1 MAELHINIPEIK
13 NNILK
18 LSAYLKENDIHWSLI
33 TKVFSGDK
41 DFLRRL
47 LTPDVI
53 ENIHSIGD
61 SRISS
66 LKNLK
71 EVNPEIRTI
80 YIKPPARAHVQ
91 DVIKYADVSLNSSY
105 ETLIELSQ
113 EASRQKKTHDVI
125 IMVELGELRE
135 GIERSELMSFYSQV
149 FELPHLN
156 VVGLGSNLGC
166 MYGVQPTYDKLLQL
180 CLYKE
185 LIEVRHNTKMELVS
199 GGTSITLPLVEKGN
213 VPKDL
218 NHFRI
223 GEAAFFGT
231 SPLDDDVFRNL
242 NRDTFQFF
250 TNIIELAKK
259 DRIPDGIISNAN
271 VGHTAKMENGDG
283 EKATMKAILDF
294 GLLDVDPDDLTSYD
308 ADIGF
313 VGTTSDMTVID
324 LKKNLDKEGNR
335 KYSVGD
341 VLRLE
346 PNYLAVA
353 RLLNSK
359 FIDKVFM
366 DEGEGQE
373 SSSVKPERKPSKLV
387 EVSQEEKA

>member
-13 NNILK
+13 NNITKISSFLN
-18 LSAYLKENDIHWSLI
+18 EHNIQWSLI

-47 LTPDVI
+47 LTPELI
-53 ENIHSIGD
+53 EGVHSIGD

-71 EVNPEIRTI
+71 EVNPDIRTI
-80 YIKPPARAHVQ
+80 YIKPPARAHVKE
-91 DVIKYADVSLNSSY
+91 VIQYADVSLNSSF
-105 ETLIELSQ
+105 ETILELSK
-113 EASRQKKTHDVI
+113 EAVRQNKIHDII

-135 GIERSELMSFYSQV
+135 GIDRDELMGFYSKI

-156 VVGLGSNLGC
+156 VIGLGSNLGC
-166 MYGVQPTYDKLLQL
+166 MYGVQPNYDKLLQL

-185 LIEVRHNTKMELVS
+185 LIEARHHTQMELVS
-199 GGTSITLPLVEKGN
+199 GGTSITLPLIEKGN

-231 SPLDDDVFRNL
+231 SPLDDKVFRNL
-242 NRDTFQFF
+242 NGDTFQF
-250 TNIIELAKK
+250 TANIIELARK
-259 DRIPDGIISNAN
+259 DVIPDGVISEAN
-271 VGHTAKMENGDG
+271 IGHTAKLEEDSEGDH
-283 EKATMKAILDF
+283 TTTKAILDF
-294 GLLDVDPDDLTSYD
+294 GLLDVDPDGLTAYD
-308 ADIGF
+308 EDIGF
-313 VGTTSDMTVID
+313 VGITSDMTVVD
-324 LKKNLDKEGNR
+324 VKKNRKTEGGR
-335 KYSVGD
+335 KYQVGD
-341 VLRLE
+341 KIRME

-359 FIDKVFM
+359 FIDKVFIEDNRQSGYRPM
-366 DEGEGQE
+366 ME
-373 SSSVKPERKPSKLV
+373 SPLPKE
-387 EVSQEEKA
+387 A